1 MERGA
6 WWATVHEVASLIYVC
21 VCIYIYMGFPHS
33 SVGKSSAYNAGGPGS
48 IPGLRRSPGEGNG
61 NPLRYSCLENPMDR
75 GAWQA
80 TVLWITRVQHDLATK
95 PPTTT
100 TIYIYPFL
108 LHVVYNAPSPC
119 TFPSFFLFSP
129 SFFFF

>member
-80 TVLWITRVQHDLATK
+80 TVLWITRVQHVHHLITK
-95 PPTTT
+95 V
-100 TIYIYPFL
+100 IYYISRLCLPL
-108 LHVVYNAPSPC
+108 DS
-119 TFPSFFLFSP
+119 TFHEGRGFCLFSSWMYP
-129 SFFFF
+129 RSQDSA